1 MLLGI
6 EIGGTKLQLGVG
18 RGDGSPLV
26 ALERLNVDP
35 AHGANGILAQ
45 IETVGSA
52 LVARHRA
59 LAIGVGF
66 GGPIDAARGL
76 VLKSHQIEG
85 WTNFPLVDWLQ
96 KAFGLPVALGN
107 DADVAG
113 LAEARLGAGKGSNPV
128 FYITVGT
135 GIGGGLVVD
144 GQIYRGSGLGAAEIG
159 HLRPG
164 LSADRP
170 DETIEAAASGWG
182 IAAAAQA
189 QLAEPVTHRLKPFMS
204 GNRPPKPEVVRQ
216 HLIAAE
222 EASEEYAADLL
233 ERCDG
238 EIDKL
243 TAKLV
248 AQAAADGNA
257 IALDV
262 LHHSCQVLGWG
273 IAQMIT
279 LLAPAA
285 VVIGGGVSMMG
296 EPLFFNP
303 LRAAVD
309 RYVFPPF
316 LGKFVILPAQ
326 LGEEMVVYGA
336 LELAKMINAK

>member
-1 MLLGI
+1 MFLGI

-26 ALERLNVDP
+26 ALERLDVDP
-35 AHGANGILAQ
+35 ARGASGILARSKP
-45 IETVGSA
+45 SA
-52 LVARHRA
+52 ARLVARHRVQ
-59 LAIGVGF
+59 AIGVGF
-66 GGPIDAARGL
+66 GGPVDAARGL

-85 WTNFPLVDWLQ
+85 WANFALADWLRNT
-96 KAFGLPVALGN
+96 FGLPVALGN

-135 GIGGGLVVD
+135 GIGGGLIVD

-204 GNRPPKPEVVRQ
+204 GNRPPESPR
-216 HLIAAE
+216 
-222 EASEEYAADLL
+222 
-233 ERCDG
+233 
-238 EIDKL
+238 
-243 TAKLV
+243 
-248 AQAAADGNA
+248 
-257 IALDV
+257 
-262 LHHSCQVLGWG
+262 SCGS
-273 IAQMIT
+273 I
-279 LLAPAA
+279 
-285 VVIGGGVSMMG
+285 
-296 EPLFFNP
+296 
-303 LRAAVD
+303 
-309 RYVFPPF
+309 
-316 LGKFVILPAQ
+316 
-326 LGEEMVVYGA
+326 
-336 LELAKMINAK
+336 